1 MPTPGQ
7 HWTMP
12 IAHGVWDNQINDWI
26 VGWYSGMVHPI
37 DLTWDCWIRKT
48 LKPEFCDFPQKHVLQ
63 SVNLAASHV
72 LAYTLLHNVT
82 CVGLH
87 TLLHNI
93 TCVSLHIVRQCHM
106 CWLTHIVTQYHM
118 CWLTHCYTM
127 SHVLALTLLQNA
139 HMCWLTHCYRMPTC
153 VGLHTFT
160 QCRMCWLYTHLHT
173 VVNTNHLLRHSSA
186 IWSTHRHDHRR
197 SGFHRHTPISC
208 CASYSSAQF
217 HNHFNIKLA
226 NTRCSSMQDRKI
238 APQAPSDK

>member
-37 DLTWDCWIRKT
+37 DLTWDCRIRKT
-48 LKPEFCDFPQKHVLQ
+48 GLERCAHHWNRNSVIFPRSMYCNPCTWPHQMCWL
-63 SVNLAASHV
+63 
-72 LAYTLLHNVT
+72 YTVLHNVAN
-82 CVGLH
+82 VGL
-87 TLLHNI
+87 
-93 TCVSLHIVRQCHM
+93 
-106 CWLTHIVTQYHM
+106 HIVTQ
-118 CWLTHCYTM
+118 C
-127 SHVLALTLLQNA
+127 
-139 HMCWLTHCYRMPTC
+139 HMCWLTHCYRMPTY

-217 HNHFNIKLA
+217 HNHFDIKLA